1 LLLLFYFYI
10 SAVLDTLD
18 TDTYTVHC
26 SGDVTDFLGA
36 SNETIMDSNEAKGA
50 TSDVVGAYEAKGATS
65 DVVGAYEAKGAIS
78 DVVGAYVAQG
88 STNES
93 KGSTNE
99 SAYASSEV
107 SGGSGTPEPLFTAES
122 IFAECPGHPFSGQDL
137 PYDWICTSCSQDIQ
151 ANTIVYNCRVCQETV
166 HVACGKRMIEQDTAN
181 LYPNNSPRSGN

>member
-1 LLLLFYFYI
+1 MLLLFYFYI

-36 SNETIMDSNEAKGA
+36 SNETIMDSN
-50 TSDVVGAYEAKGATS
+50 EAKGATS

-137 PYDWICTSCSQDIQ
+137 PYD
-151 ANTIVYNCRVCQETV
+151 
-166 HVACGKRMIEQDTAN
+166 
-181 LYPNNSPRSGN
+181 